1 MTGPFLFSG
10 AMTKALEAEYRE
22 LKSWVLPGGLLYGP
36 FPTRRKGRALG
47 VNLLPA
53 GEKVCTFNCVYC
65 QCGWTSGSPLKSD
78 AWKALCPPLEAVRRG
93 LEEGFAG
100 LLADGNRPDA
110 VVVSGNG
117 EPTLYPEFEAAV
129 GLVLAARD
137 QWFPGVRTMV
147 LTAGTELGREDVR
160 RACDRL
166 DERCVKLDAGDAKT
180 LKRIDIPLVP
190 FTLEGLV
197 SNCRRLRDVT
207 IQSFFTR
214 GAVDNTTEPAIAAWL
229 DRLAE
234 IRPIEVQVYSLDRV
248 PPAKGLKKVPREDL
262 EAIAERAGKRLG
274 VPTQVY

>member
-1 MTGPFLFSG
+1 MTELVE
-10 AMTKALEAEYRE
+10 TEYRD
-22 LKSWVLPGGLLYGP
+22 LKPWALPGGLLYGP

-65 QCGWTSGSPLKSD
+65 QCGWTRSSPLKSD
-78 AWKALCPPLEAVRRG
+78 GWKALCPSLDAVGRG

-100 LLADGNRPDA
+100 LLADGNGPDA
-110 VVVSGNG
+110 IVVSGNG

-129 GLVLAARD
+129 ERVRAARD
-137 QWFPGVRTMV
+137 RWFPGVRTMV

-160 RACDRL
+160 RGCDRL
-166 DERCVKLDAGDAKT
+166 DERCVKLDAGDART
-180 LKRIDIPLVP
+180 LKRIDLPLVP
-190 FTLEGLV
+190 FVLDDLV
-197 SNCRRLRDVT
+197 ANCRRLRDVT

-214 GAVDNTTEPAIAAWL
+214 GVVDNTGEPAVVAWL

-248 PPAKGLKKVPREDL
+248 PPAKGLRKVPREDL
-262 EAIAERAGKRLG
+262 EALAERAGRRLG
-274 VPTQVY
+274 IPTHVY